1 MLNYDLL
8 SFEVP
13 SFEEE
18 EEFEDDELF
27 EEDGVEDGVDAGVV
41 LDSLV
46 LGLDSLSLEVV
57 G

>member
-1 MLNYDLL
+1 M
-8 SFEVP
+8 

-18 EEFEDDELF
+18 EEFEEDELL
-27 EEDGVEDGVDAGVV
+27 EVDGVEDGVAEGVV

-46 LGLDSLSLEVV
+46 LGLDSLSLGVE